1 MSFIPS
7 RDVFSMT
14 DSHREYADSLYDEV
28 EAAYL
33 DDWARDEYGHDW
45 TWKRVQEETNN
56 HCYPTIGGYDML
68 MYLINRKEWN
78 SVQPTQEV
86 QEG

>member
-7 RDVFSMT
+7 RDVFDMSQEQQ
-14 DSHREYADSLYDEV
+14 DYADNLYDEI

-33 DDWARDEYGHDW
+33 DDYARDEYGYDW
-45 TWKRVQEETNN
+45 TWKRVTEETK
-56 HCYPTIGGYDML
+56 HHGYPMIGGYDML

-78 SVQPTQEV
+78 AKGNTDSDS
-86 QEG
+86 

>member
-7 RDVFSMT
+7 RDVFEMSEEQM
-14 DSHREYADSLYDEV
+14 SYADNLYDEI

-33 DDWARDEYGHDW
+33 DDWARDEYGFDW
-45 TWKRVQEETNN
+45 TWERVQKETKN
-56 HCYPTIGGYDML
+56 HGFPTIGGYDML

-78 SVQPTQEV
+78 AKGNQDSDS
-86 QEG
+86 